1 MLGSLRLF
9 LARKVAQHIDVH
21 TTDSFVTE
29 LVPVHGL
36 RTSVETYTLKPE
48 FSVQVLTMP
57 LHEKYKCKVN
67 TLDIMQGKKR
77 KVKGFR
83 VKLYTKADVKV
94 KGLPKRRKISIIKAT
109 KRSQGMAIELDN
121 KLKFLKNKPALA
133 NNEVILAWYYPIV
146 DSAVIKLALDKQR
159 GKLLVWYNPGSRHG
173 KARGLYL
180 IRRLGFGQK
189 PEWRW
194 V

>member
-1 MLGSLRLF
+1 MLDNVRLF
-9 LARKVAQHIDVH
+9 LARKAAQHIPVH
-21 TTDSFVTE
+21 TTDAFVTE
-29 LVPVHGL
+29 LVPVMGL

-57 LHEKYKCKVN
+57 LNEKYKCKVN
-67 TLDIMQGKKR
+67 TLDIMKGKRR
-77 KVKGFR
+77 KVRGFR
-83 VKLYTKADVKV
+83 VKLYTKADVKI
-94 KGLPKRRKISIIKAT
+94 KGTPKRRKISIIKAT

-121 KLKFLKNKPALA
+121 KLKFLKNRPVLA
-133 NNEVILAWYYPIV
+133 KNEVILAWYYPIV

-159 GKLLVWYNPGSRHG
+159 GKLLVWYNPSSRHG

-180 IRRLGFGQK
+180 IRRLGLGQK